1 MPPEEQSA
9 ALDRAA
15 ELIRSAGYAV
25 AFTGA
30 GISTPSGIPDFRSA
44 NTGLW
49 MKNDPMEVASLSAF
63 RRRPEVFF
71 NWLRPLAR
79 GILQAKP
86 NPAHYGLAHL
96 ENAGRL
102 KAIIT
107 QNIDGL
113 HQKAGARNVIEVHG
127 SVARMECLKCG
138 ESYPAEQ
145 FAGEFMVEGK
155 IPRCARC
162 DAILKPSI
170 TLFEEM
176 LPQKAW
182 NQAENACRRADLILV
197 VGSSLEVTPAAYLPM
212 YALENN
218 ARLILINLTATPL
231 DRRADV
237 LLRSDAA
244 EAVPAIA
251 DKLGV

>member
-1 MPPEEQSA
+1 MTADRPDT

-15 ELIRSAGYAV
+15 DLIRAAASAV

-49 MKNDPMEVASLSAF
+49 MKNDPMEVASVTAF

-79 GILQAKP
+79 DILQAQP
-86 NPAHYGLAHL
+86 NPAHYGLARL

-107 QNIDGL
+107 QNIDSL
-113 HQKAGARNVIEVHG
+113 HQKAGSKNVIEVHG
-127 SVARMECLKCG
+127 SAARLECLKCG
-138 ESYPAEQ
+138 AWYPTEDYIGV
-145 FAGEFMVEGK
+145 FITEGN
-155 IPRCARC
+155 IPRCASC
-162 DAILKPSI
+162 SAILKPSI

-197 VGSSLEVTPAAYLPM
+197 VGSSLEVTPAAYLPV
-212 YALENN
+212 YALENH
-218 ARLILINLTATPL
+218 ARLIIINLTATPL

-244 EAVPAIA
+244 EVVPLIAEKLAV
-251 DKLGV
+251 